1 MQKIKKYF
9 PNLTEA
15 QYEQLAQL
23 PALYR
28 EWNDQINVISRKD
41 IENIEAHHILH
52 SLAIAR
58 LIKFKPGCRILDL
71 GTGGGFPGIP
81 LAIRFPEVQFHLI
94 DARGKKIKVINAIV
108 EELGLKN
115 VKAEHIRVEDLIP
128 KKTKNKEA
136 LQYDFVVTRAV
147 AKLDQLVRWSMRL
160 IHENDQH
167 ALPNGLIAMKGGDL
181 KKEVRTVPKGNYS
194 EVTKISKLLPEEYF
208 EEKSL
213 VYVQK

>member
-9 PNLTEA
+9 PNLTDT
-15 QYEQLAQL
+15 QYEQLAKL

-41 IENIEAHHILH
+41 IENIEVHHILH
-52 SLAIAR
+52 SLAISR

-71 GTGGGFPGIP
+71 GTGGGFPGVP

-115 VKAEHIRVEDLIP
+115 VKAEHVRVEDLIP
-128 KKTKNKEA
+128 KKTKNKES

-147 AKLDQLVRWSMRL
+147 AKLDQLVRWSLRL

-167 ALPNGLIAMKGGDL
+167 ALPNGLIALKGGDL

-194 EVTKISKLLPEEYF
+194 EITKISKLLPEAYF

>member
-9 PNLTEA
+9 PNLTET
-15 QYEQLAQL
+15 QYEQLAKL
-23 PALYR
+23 PALYT
-28 EWNDQINVISRKD
+28 EWNEQINVISRKD
-41 IENIEAHHILH
+41 IENIEVHHILH
-52 SLAIAR
+52 SLAISR
-58 LIKFKPGCRILDL
+58 LINFKPGCRVLDL

-81 LAIRFPEVQFHLI
+81 LAIRFPEVQFHLV

-108 EELGLKN
+108 KALDLKN

-128 KKTKNKEA
+128 KKTKNKEP

-167 ALPNGLIAMKGGDL
+167 ALPNGLIALKGGDL

-194 EVTKISKLLPEEYF
+194 EVTKLQKLLPEAYF